1 MKNENIKLM
10 IATMIVDG
18 QLYIG
23 EFNYIDLMKEILEVD
38 DKVYTELIKEAKEII
53 ACGYDESEHYDV
65 VLNWSQPALD
75 TLLVLNDPA
84 INSVTI
90 ANMVL
95 VAYAD
100 KEIQDIEI
108 DFIEYCALFLD
119 VPIPKLRKDQ

>member
-1 MKNENIKLM
+1 VKNENMKLM
-10 IATMIVDG
+10 VATMIVDG

-23 EFNYIDLMKEILEVD
+23 EIKFINLMKEILEVD
-38 DKVYTELIKEAKEII
+38 DKVYIELIKEAKEII
-53 ACGYDESEHYDV
+53 ACGYDDSEHYDA

-75 TLLVLNDPA
+75 TLLTYDPA
-84 INSVTI
+84 MKSVTI

>member
-23 EFNYIDLMKEILEVD
+23 EFNFIDLMKEILEVD
-38 DKVYTELIKEAKEII
+38 DKVYTELLKEAKEII

-84 INSVTI
+84 MKSVTI

-100 KEIQDIEI
+100 KDIQDIEI

-119 VPIPKLRKDQ
+119 VPVPKLRKEQ

>member
-1 MKNENIKLM
+1 MKNAITQLM
-10 IATMIVDG
+10 AATMIIDSE
-18 QLYIG
+18 LYID
-23 EFNYIDLMKEILEVD
+23 EFTVIKVWKEILEVD
-38 DKVYTELIKEAKEII
+38 DKVYTELLKEAKEII

-84 INSVTI
+84 MKSVTI

-100 KEIQDIEI
+100 KKIQDIEI

>member
-23 EFNYIDLMKEILEVD
+23 EFNFIDLMKEILEVD
-38 DKVYTELIKEAKEII
+38 DKVYTELLKEAKEII

-84 INSVTI
+84 MKSVTI

-119 VPIPKLRKDQ
+119 VPIPKLRKEQ

>member
-1 MKNENIKLM
+1 MM
-10 IATMIVDG
+10 ATMIVDG
-18 QLYIG
+18 ELYID
-23 EFNYIDLMKEILEVD
+23 EFKLIQVWKEITEVD
-38 DKVYTELIKEAKEII
+38 DKIYDELTNEAKEII

-75 TLLVLNDPA
+75 TLLVLNAPA

-119 VPIPKLRKDQ
+119 VPVPKLRKEQ

>member
-23 EFNYIDLMKEILEVD
+23 EFDYIDLMKEILEVD
-38 DKVYTELIKEAKEII
+38 DKVYIELIKEAKEII
-53 ACGYDESEHYDV
+53 ACGYDESKHYNA

-75 TLLVLNDPA
+75 TLLTYDPA
-84 INSVTI
+84 IKTVTI

-100 KEIQDIEI
+100 KKIQDIEI

>member
-10 IATMIVDG
+10 MATMIVDG
-18 QLYIG
+18 ELYID
-23 EFNYIDLMKEILEVD
+23 EFKLIDVWKEITEVD
-38 DKVYTELIKEAKEII
+38 DKIYDELINEAKEIT
-53 ACGYDESEHYDV
+53 ASGYDAV
-65 VLNWSQPALD
+65 INWSQPALD
-75 TLLVLNDPA
+75 TLLTYDPA
-84 INSVTI
+84 MKSVTI

>member
-18 QLYIG
+18 QLYTG
-23 EFNYIDLMKEILEVD
+23 ETRVIKFTREIFVVDVKLYNELM
-38 DKVYTELIKEAKEII
+38 KEAKEII
-53 ACGYDESEHYDV
+53 ACGYDESKHYNA

-95 VAYAD
+95 VAYSD
-100 KEIQDIEI
+100 KDIQDIEI
-108 DFIEYCALFLD
+108 DLIEYCALFLD
-119 VPIPKLRKDQ
+119 VPVPKLRKDQ

>member
-23 EFNYIDLMKEILEVD
+23 EFDYIDLMKEILEVD
-38 DKVYTELIKEAKEII
+38 DKVYTELFKEAEEII
-53 ACGYDESEHYDV
+53 ACGYDDSEHYDV